1 MNKELIKEMKGG
13 IKKMKGSKTIIPW
26 FLYKPPYGFPRDT
39 SPLTLRQ
46 FAKNPYI
53 FAAIKT
59 IEDEVCSIPY
69 DLKIDNEGVKINGI
83 PINEEIFNQE
93 KVDYRITDREDQ
105 VEHLCMWISEAGQD
119 RENDKRLMLED
130 LKYLCKLEDEYIFSS
145 ISTNEYIAK
154 SDDEERFN
162 EICEEIL
169 KLNEEIE

>member
-1 MNKELIKEMKGG
+1 MVEYN
-13 IKKMKGSKTIIPW
+13 
-26 FLYKPPYGFPRDT
+26 
-39 SPLTLRQ
+39 
-46 FAKNPYI
+46 
-53 FAAIKT
+53 
-59 IEDEVCSIPY
+59 
-69 DLKIDNEGVKINGI
+69 LKIDNEGVKINGI